1 MSSGFLNKFDSG
13 DNHYHHNIN
22 LITERLDYKGIEFL
36 FTTKHLQKVYLI
48 CLSKTELRDII
59 ELLL

>member
-1 MSSGFLNKFDSG
+1 MSSCFLNKFDSG

-22 LITERLDYKGIEFL
+22 LTTERLDYKGIEFL
-36 FTTKHLQKVYLI
+36 FTTKCLQKVYPI